1 MKNYEEM
8 AKSVLERRDQY
19 NTEKK
24 KAAKRMGVSA
34 GILSLALL
42 LGVGV
47 WFGKDSE
54 APGVEPVTPN
64 GGYIYN
70 MAEQMS
76 WQKAADVRAKA
87 DVVHGVFVPAFIAFD
102 GDIYCSSKIVIE
114 DDTELMSGKKVHFR
128 EQYAYDAYYVKG
140 EENAVAIFI
149 NGGFMV
155 YERKFD
161 LNLGVDCSVV
171 CTANVGTDFGVGEKL
186 WGDENAVIYE
196 AKRLQGEPSGQKEYI
211 VDVSAQLK
219 KELPEAFG
227 DDENHAEYRWL
238 AVGAAEDIPAD
249 GGGSYVENTSHL
261 ISEKSADYFGGMYLN
276 DTGYLTVV
284 LTQDT
289 ADIRRDVC
297 KDLGVEENRV
307 VFVEGTYTYKY
318 LNSVHEAVT
327 ALMMDGK
334 VPFVVTCGVYEMQNC
349 VVVGVTDMD
358 DTKLAEIRAL
368 DPLGGAIVFEKAE
381 AMTFG

>member
-1 MKNYEEM
+1 MKSYEEM
-8 AKSVLERRDQY
+8 AKSVLARRDQY
-19 NTEKK
+19 KK
-24 KAAKRMGVSA
+24 EQKQTARLVGAGV
-34 GILSLALL
+34 LSLALL
-42 LGVGV
+42 LGVGA
-47 WFGKDSE
+47 WFGRDSK
-54 APGVEPVTPN
+54 APSVAPPSPN
-64 GGYIYN
+64 GSYIYN
-70 MAEQMS
+70 MAEQLN

-87 DVVHGVFVPAFIAFD
+87 DAVHGVAVPAFIAYD
-102 GDIYCSSKIVIE
+102 GDIYSSSSRVVIQ
-114 DDTELMSGKKVHFR
+114 DDTELLSGKKVHFR
-128 EQYAYDAYYVKG
+128 EKYTYDAYHVKG
-140 EENAVAIFI
+140 AENTVAIFI

-161 LNLGVDCSVV
+161 LDLGVDCSIV

-186 WGDENAVIYE
+186 WGDDNAVIYE
-196 AKRLQGEPSGQKEYI
+196 AKRLQGESSGQREYI
-211 VDVSAQLK
+211 VDVSALLK
-219 KELPEAFG
+219 RELPEAFG

-249 GGGSYVENTSHL
+249 GSGSYAENTSHL

-297 KDLGVEENRV
+297 KDLGVEESRV
-307 VFVEGTYTYKY
+307 VFVEGKYSYKY
-318 LNSVHEAVT
+318 LTSVHEAVT
-327 ALMMDGK
+327 QKMMDRK
-334 VPFVVTCGVYEMQNC
+334 VPFVVTCGVYEMQNR
-349 VVVGVTDMD
+349 VVVGVTDMSES
-358 DTKLAEIRAL
+358 KLAEIRAL